1 VQSFKVPVHDANPEP
16 PAYLGKRFE
25 YYSKRVQ
32 TLVLGIDAHWLHTK
46 ERIVDPSV
54 LSAWAAMP
62 QLFPRLHHLRIQTG
76 YLRQSTDPDAL
87 FIAWMRQPRIDELW
101 MTVLPDDIALFERTQ
116 NVMARKWGDLETL
129 HIEDGRDQWSIDA
142 KRATPDMQRRWA
154 ALNGTLLAHA
164 TNLCDVRITVPISW
178 AGVLAASTLPAL
190 TALELRMVV
199 ELPQEECRLPSGA
212 FPHLDTLAIVDSTT
226 DARLALGMLTV
237 STTVLKGCWLE
248 FTQVIDLPHA
258 HAVMSSVSQH
268 GQLRQLTVEFDHEWI
283 DEDWLSLFD
292 TMLPMPHL
300 EKLDTQVNFAFTE
313 THFTQILQLCPR
325 LEEWRDKKRSR
336 SLSLSAL
343 MAILAPRPDLRQ
355 LPVSVDVI
363 QGLPSAADMTSF
375 GTHTFV
381 GPLCVK
387 NCDESSKWEE
397 ALQRL
402 FPKVSSLD
410 RITKHGPHSFLPTQV
425 SSYLG

>member
-1 VQSFKVPVHDANPEP
+1 MH
-16 PAYLGKRFE
+16 
-25 YYSKRVQ
+25 
-32 TLVLGIDAHWLHTK
+32 
-46 ERIVDPSV
+46 
-54 LSAWAAMP
+54 
-62 QLFPRLHHLRIQTG
+62 
-76 YLRQSTDPDAL
+76 
-87 FIAWMRQPRIDELW
+87 QPRIDELW
-101 MTVLPDDIALFERTQ
+101 LTVLPDDIALFERTQ
-116 NVMARKWGDLETL
+116 DAMARKWGDLETL
-129 HIEDGRDQWSIDA
+129 HIEDDRDQWSIDA
-142 KRATPDMQRRWA
+142 KRATPDVQRRWA

-164 TNLCDVRITVPISW
+164 TNLCDVRIMVPISW

-212 FPHLDTLAIVDSTT
+212 FLHLDTLAIVDSTT

-237 STTVLKGCWLE
+237 STTTLKGCWLE
-248 FTQVIDLPHA
+248 FTQAIDLPHA
-258 HAVMSSVSQH
+258 HAVMSNVSQH

-300 EKLDTQVNFAFTE
+300 EKLETQVNFAFTE

-325 LEEWRDKKRSR
+325 LEEWDDKKRWR
-336 SLSLSAL
+336 PLSLSAL
-343 MAILAPRPDLRQ
+343 MAVLAPRPDLRQ
-355 LPVSVDVI
+355 LPVHIDTS
-363 QGLPSAADMTSF
+363 QGLPSEADMTSF
-375 GTHTFV
+375 GTHAFV

-387 NCDESSKWEE
+387 NYGEESKWEE

-410 RITKHGPHSFLPTQV
+410 RITDHGSHPPLLTQV
-425 SSYLG
+425 STYMSRGY